1 MRKNELTEFGKEV
14 KLELLL
20 RGETQE
26 WLIQE
31 VRARSGRYLDS
42 GYLSKILSGVRN
54 SPEIKAHIRAV
65 LDLPASQ

>member
-26 WLIQE
+26 WLARQ
-31 VRARSGRYLDS
+31 VKDRSGKYVDS
-42 GYLSKILSGVRN
+42 AYIYKILSGERN
-54 SPEIKAHIRAV
+54 APEIKAHIRAV
-65 LDLPASQ
+65 LDLPAPQ

>member
-26 WLIQE
+26 WLARQ
-31 VRARSGRYLDS
+31 VKARSGKYIDS
-42 GYLSKILSGVRN
+42 SYIYKILSGKRN
-54 SPEIKAHIRAV
+54 APEIKAHIRAV
-65 LDLPASQ
+65 LGLPTSQ

>member
-26 WLIQE
+26 WLAQQ
-31 VRARSGRYLDS
+31 VKARSGKYVDS
-42 GYLSKILSGVRN
+42 AYIYKILSGERN
-54 SPEIKAHIRAV
+54 APEIKAHIREV